1 MEMYTKTYKKLCE
14 IYQKH
19 RRKFKENSD
28 SKQMCCMWSTNDPPD
43 EIEGTEPFNDIE
55 SAFNI
60 CIGEEDALE
69 LYDMK
74 LDEASKRII
83 EIQKG
88 MKQKRPKEKPEV
100 IKPLK

>member
-1 MEMYTKTYKKLCE
+1 MDMYTKTYEKLCE
-14 IYQKH
+14 IYKKH

-55 SAFNI
+55 NAFNI

-83 EIQKG
+83 DIK
-88 MKQKRPKEKPEV
+88 KRN
-100 IKPLK
+100 